1 MLEVPGFTR
10 EAPTFML
17 EVPAFT
23 REVPT
28 FMLEVTGRPCSK

>member
-10 EAPTFML
+10 EVPTFML

-23 REVPT
+23 REV
-28 FMLEVTGRPCSK
+28 TGRPCSK